1 MIVLSNLLLLI
12 LLPIPMLFPP
22 FPILPVKSLVVVLR
36 RLLLL
41 IVVLPLPVLILLLL
55 PLPAILFVKL
65 LILPLEGFVL
75 PILLILLLLL
85 LLLSKLFLISLHS
98 VETKGILHVFF
109 TASDDNDDK
118 SEGDVRRGIGG
129 GF

>member
-1 MIVLSNLLLLI
+1 MAVLSNLLLLI

-65 LILPLEGFVL
+65 LLLLLEGFVL
-75 PILLILLLLL
+75 PMLLILLLL
-85 LLLSKLFLISLHS
+85 LLLSKLFLISFHT

>member
-1 MIVLSNLLLLI
+1 MAVLSNLLLLI
-12 LLPIPMLFPP
+12 LFPIPMLFPP
-22 FPILPVKSLVVVLR
+22 FPILPVKSLVEVLR

-65 LILPLEGFVL
+65 LLLPLEVFVL
-75 PILLILLLLL
+75 PILLMLL

-109 TASDDNDDK
+109 TVSDDNDDK

>member
-1 MIVLSNLLLLI
+1 MAVLSNLLLLI

-41 IVVLPLPVLILLLL
+41 IVVLPLP
-55 PLPAILFVKL
+55 AILFVKL
-65 LILPLEGFVL
+65 LPLLLEGFVL
-75 PILLILLLLL
+75 PMLLILLLL
-85 LLLSKLFLISLHS
+85 LLLSKLFLISLHT

-109 TASDDNDDK
+109 TASDDNNDK